1 MHPHTTS
8 PTTRKRSD
16 DQPRDVDYPRV
27 RTDGGTPA
35 TTEPT
40 DHSDDR
46 DAEGGRS
53 RFQSLFVELTG
64 TEEVVERQHPDS
76 PSRLLD
82 DDDDASGGISDYL
95 TDIARDDGLA
105 DTRSNPEPD

>member
-1 MHPHTTS
+1 VHPQITS
-8 PTTRKRSD
+8 STTRKHSD
-16 DQPRDVDYPRV
+16 DRPRDVDHPRV
-27 RTDGGTPA
+27 RTDGGTSA

-46 DAEGGRS
+46 DAESRQS

-76 PSRLLD
+76 PSRLLE
-82 DDDDASGGISDYL
+82 DADENGGISDYL
-95 TDIARDDGLA
+95 TDIARDDGLS
-105 DTRSNPEPD
+105 DTQSNPEPD